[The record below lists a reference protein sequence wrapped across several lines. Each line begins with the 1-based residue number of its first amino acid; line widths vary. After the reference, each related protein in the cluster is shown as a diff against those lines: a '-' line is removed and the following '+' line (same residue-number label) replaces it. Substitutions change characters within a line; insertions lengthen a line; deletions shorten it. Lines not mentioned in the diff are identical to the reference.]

1 MARKERS
8 FSSAEDTIQANLKYL
23 NHPYTIMILGISG
36 SPRRMATEHIL
47 GEALKMLQERGLET
61 VQFTVRGKQI
71 SPCRHCDYC
80 LKNKECSIKDDMHQL
95 YPLFK
100 EASGLVVA
108 TPVYN
113 GGVSAQ
119 TKIVM
124 DRTRALLA
132 GDTKALTAKP
142 GMAIAVGGDRMG
154 GQELAVQ
161 QIHTFYILNGMIPVS
176 GGFFG
181 ANLGATFW
189 SRDSLEGAMKDEEG
203 FRSLR
208 KTVKRFAE
216 TTELFKRIKDPTG

>member
-1 MARKERS
+1 
-8 FSSAEDTIQANLKYL
+8 
-23 NHPYTIMILGISG
+23 MILGISG

-47 GEALKMLQERGLET
+47 DEALKMLKERGLET
-61 VQFTVRGKQI
+61 AQFTVRGKQI

-80 LKNKECSIKDDMHQL
+80 LKNKECMIKDDMYQL
-95 YPLFK
+95 YSLLR
-100 EASGLVVA
+100 EADGLVIA

-113 GGVSAQ
+113 GGLSAQ
-119 TKIVM
+119 TKIVI
-124 DRTRALLA
+124 DRTRAALA
-132 GDTKALTAKP
+132 ANPQALRLMP

-161 QIHTFYILNGMIPVS
+161 QIHAFFILNGMIPVS

-189 SRDSLEGAMKDEEG
+189 SRDTLEGAMSDEEG

-208 KTVKRFAE
+208 KSVKRFSEMAVRLE
-216 TTELFKRIKDPTG
+216 KLKDLKIDDSDLKR

>member
-8 FSSAEDTIQANLKYL
+8 FSGAEDTIQANLKYL

-80 LKNKECSIKDDMHQL
+80 LKNKECAIKDDMYQL

-161 QIHTFYILNGMIPVS
+161 QIHTFYILNGMVPVS

>member
-1 MARKERS
+1 
-8 FSSAEDTIQANLKYL
+8 
-23 NHPYTIMILGISG
+23 MILGISG
-36 SPRRMATEHIL
+36 SPRKVATEHVL
-47 GEALKMLQERGLET
+47 GRALNMLEERGFET
-61 VQFTVRGKQI
+61 VLYSVRGKQI

-80 LKNKECSIKDDMHQL
+80 LKNKECFIKDDMYQL
-95 YPLFK
+95 YPLFR
-100 EASGLVVA
+100 EASGLVMA

-119 TKIVM
+119 IKILM

-132 GDTKALTAKP
+132 ADTQILWAKP

-189 SRDSLEGAMKDEEG
+189 SRDSLEGAMDDEEG

-208 KTVKRFAE
+208 KTVKRFSQ
-216 TTELFKRIKDPTG
+216 TVELVKRMNEPDR

>member
-1 MARKERS
+1 MKVL
-8 FSSAEDTIQANLKYL
+8 FPANLKYL

-47 GEALKMLQERGLET
+47 GEALRMLQEKGLET

-80 LKNKECSIKDDMHQL
+80 LKNKECTIKDDMYQL

-100 EASGLVVA
+100 EARGLVVA

-132 GDTKALTAKP
+132 ADQKALTAKP

-161 QIHTFYILNGMIPVS
+161 QIHTFFILNGMVPVS

-189 SRDSLEGAMKDEEG
+189 SHDSLEGAMKDEEG

-216 TTELFKRIKDPTG
+216 MTELFKRIKEPIG

>member
-47 GEALKMLQERGLET
+47 GEALKMLEERGLET
-61 VQFTVRGKQI
+61 VQFTVRGRQI

-80 LKNKECSIKDDMHQL
+80 LKNKECFIKDDMHQL

-113 GGVSAQ
+113 GGGSAP